1 MRKQDSNENIKII
14 RWIFFL
20 QIILYHHFL
29 QNMLLLA
36 IQRTRL
42 KCKTAWLWLIDS
54 YAYGCYMVLYS
65 LYKSRLRQIKIRG
78 CHTRCFHPFHILFTL
93 FVLSSSATPASES
106 SFYTYT
112 SGPLLPFI
120 SMYVVKNEES
130 WAKYLNLGFQALNL
144 TFKNFLVSWNMS
156 TTY

>member
-120 SMYVVKNEES
+120 SMYVCS
-130 WAKYLNLGFQALNL
+130 
-144 TFKNFLVSWNMS
+144 S
-156 TTY
+156 

>member
-1 MRKQDSNENIKII
+1 MQKLNAITEFKRIHKNHQVN
-14 RWIFFL
+14 FFFF

-65 LYKSRLRQIKIRG
+65 LYKSRLRQIKIRA

-112 SGPLLPFI
+112 SGPLLPF
-120 SMYVVKNEES
+120 SSQLLMHES
-130 WAKYLNLGFQALNL
+130 VGRTWHL
-144 TFKNFLVSWNMS
+144 KNFYCPNSLGTS
-156 TTY
+156 

>member
-1 MRKQDSNENIKII
+1 MQKLNAKTGFKRKHKKSSGEFFFFKSYSN
-14 RWIFFL
+14 
-20 QIILYHHFL
+20 HHFL

-112 SGPLLPFI
+112 SGPLLPF
-120 SMYVVKNEES
+120 SS
-130 WAKYLNLGFQALNL
+130 
-144 TFKNFLVSWNMS
+144 
-156 TTY
+156 